1 MTTIIDYKE
10 HKLRFQHVSD
20 CIQLLIDDV
29 LVDEQFLTGN
39 HQWDDFELIFPTDIG
54 EFKYGVHMGVFYDTI
69 TIRTQDIVLR
79 QFKMSLSDFTTLHAK
94 TT

>member
-1 MTTIIDYKE
+1 MTTMLDYKE

-20 CIQLLIDDV
+20 CVQLLIDNT
-29 LVDEQFLTGN
+29 LVGEQIITGK

-69 TIRTQDIVLR
+69 TIRIQDVVLR
-79 QFKMSLSDFTTLHAK
+79 QFKMSLSDFVTLRTK